1 MININIDENTR
12 KITPMNIEI
21 GYIGE
26 NKIEQLQ
33 FNIPDKYK
41 KFDKKLCIKTKKG
54 DLITRLFDDNSD
66 IFTITYDLTSSEAI
80 TCSVEFFKDDDII
93 AKTSNLYI
101 RFSDSVEGTDVSS
114 EEPKVV
120 ILNDLISQVNNL
132 DVDLDDT
139 TLTITKKDGTKKSV
153 DTKGEKGDKGEPG
166 KFQVHIVDELP
177 EIGENGVMYLIKKD
191 TTSEEDLYN
200 EYLYIDN
207 KWNLIGNTHIDL
219 TDYYTK
225 LETCSTEQIQEMID
239 EKQAGV
245 ELTGTYEDSNLSI
258 GLNDENG
265 QSLSK
270 INVEIPQ
277 YQEIHYMWDK
287 TTGEEAIDLFQMV
300 YSYYRRGKLLNVDL
314 KDGNKMYKL
323 TSISQPNSMGS
334 QYWCQFRTIDWYTDN
349 VDMVFLQTIN
359 AVLEVN
365 GGIVNSIEVK
375 ESVNQFALVREYNG
389 SKGALPVDNTK
400 EYVPTGEYEPATKQ
414 YVDIS
419 HYKRMPGWT
428 SSRTQVLKN
437 VNGIPT
443 WISE

>member
-1 MININIDENTR
+1 MTLTNE
-12 KITPMNIEI
+12 
-21 GYIGE
+21 
-26 NKIEQLQ
+26 
-33 FNIPDKYK
+33 
-41 KFDKKLCIKTKKG
+41 
-54 DLITRLFDDNSD
+54 ITR
-66 IFTITYDLTSSEAI
+66 YKQVEMAI
-80 TCSVEFFKDDDII
+80 EFFKDNII
-93 AKTSNLYI
+93 ARTSKILLEFEDTI
-101 RFSDSVEGTDVSS
+101 VCDDVTAS
-114 EEPKVV
+114 EPNVV
-120 ILNDLISQVNNL
+120 VLNELIEQVNNL
-132 DVDLDDT
+132 NLELENT

-153 DTKGEKGDKGEPG
+153 DIKGEKGEPG
-166 KFQVHIVDELP
+166 KFKLHIVDELP
-177 EIGENGVMYLIKKD
+177 TIGEDGVMYLVKKE

-225 LETCSTEQIQEMID
+225 LETCSIDQIQEMID

-323 TSISQPNSMGS
+323 TSISQPNSIGS
-334 QYWCQFRTIDWYTDN
+334 QYWCQFRTLDWYTDN

-365 GGIVNSIEVK
+365 GGIVNSVEVK
-375 ESVNQFALVREYNG
+375 ESTNQFALVREYNG

-400 EYVPTGEYEPATKQ
+400 EYVPTGEYEPATKK
-414 YVDIS
+414 YVDKT
-419 HYKRMPGWT
+419 HYMYFPGY
-428 SSRTQVLKN
+428 SSSKTQVLKN
-437 VNGIPT
+437 INGTLT
-443 WISE
+443 WVSE